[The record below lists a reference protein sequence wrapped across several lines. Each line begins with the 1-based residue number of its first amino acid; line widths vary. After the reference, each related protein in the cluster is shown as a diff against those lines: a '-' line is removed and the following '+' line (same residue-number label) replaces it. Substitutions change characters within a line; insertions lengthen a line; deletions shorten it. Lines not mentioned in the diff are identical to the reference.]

1 MFMFILDF
9 VKELIKRR
17 NLSTKEIYVSL
28 ENRNAFLDYPLILK
42 RIRTM
47 ILAVVLVMVVLSLTL
62 NNAIATC
69 IIWFLSGVVIVKQ
82 FSWVKRLE
90 RWFNSQF
97 SMDILLLEFILNNNL
112 YSEKDVL
119 RSAILSYEELPD
131 KLIIYA
137 IKYGDSFS
145 SRLETLDTELSA
157 LLNLPLTE
165 KLNRAGVVE
174 YHFQTVVPKRLHV
187 VSTNEKEVIET
198 TEINLGNGV
207 VYNPIKCPHIL
218 VSGGTGSGKSVFI
231 SFMLI
236 QFLKQEANVILCD
249 TKNSDLGA
257 LSHYLGNEK
266 VATTPNNI
274 ARVIRLA
281 VTEMQERYKYMND
294 NFQYGANFQMH
305 GFKATWILFDEIGAF
320 SASGT
325 DKKSKEV
332 VNEVMD
338 GIKQIVL
345 LGRQAGY
352 FILIAGQ
359 QVNAS
364 NLSTELRDN
373 LGLRISLGQNSSEGY
388 KMVLG
393 SATPD
398 KIPPIE
404 VKGAGLLYMQGSGKE
419 KAQYWESPYIDME
432 NFDFIAE
439 LQKYI

>member
-1 MFMFILDF
+1 MLNFI
-9 VKELIKRR
+9 KEIKRR
-17 NLSTKEIYVSL
+17 KNLPSKEIYVSL
-28 ENRNAFLDYPLILK
+28 ENRNAFLDYPIIIK
-42 RIRTM
+42 RIRTI
-47 ILAVVLVMVVLSLTL
+47 ILAMVLVMLMLSFTV
-62 NNAIATC
+62 NNAIGIVLIWLLS
-69 IIWFLSGVVIVKQ
+69 IIVAIKQ
-82 FSWVKRLE
+82 MSWIRHIRRKVSNE
-90 RWFNSQF
+90 F

-112 YSEKDVL
+112 YTDKDIL
-119 RSAILSYEELPD
+119 RSAVLSYEELPD

-137 IKYGDSFS
+137 IKYGDIFS

-165 KLNRAGVVE
+165 KLTRAGVVE
-174 YHFQTVVPKRLHV
+174 YHFQTKVPERLHV
-187 VSTNEKEVIET
+187 ISTNEKEVIET
-198 TEINLGNGV
+198 TEISIGNGV
-207 VYNPIKCPHIL
+207 IYNPVKCPHIL
-218 VSGGTGSGKSVFI
+218 ISGGTGSGKSVFI

-236 QFLKQEANVILCD
+236 QFLRQGTGVILCD
-249 TKNSDLGA
+249 LKNSDLGA
-257 LSHYLGNEK
+257 LSHYLGDEK

-281 VTEMQERYKYMND
+281 VAEMQERYKYMSD
-294 NFQYGANFQMH
+294 NFQYGANYQTH
-305 GFKATWILFDEIGAF
+305 GFKAAWILFDEIGAF

-338 GIKQIVL
+338 GIKQIIL
-345 LGRQAGY
+345 LGRQAGF

-373 LGLRISLGQNSSEGY
+373 LGLRIALGQNSSEGY

-439 LQKYI
+439 LEKYI

>member
-1 MFMFILDF
+1 MIMFDF
-9 VKELIKRR
+9 AKEFIKRR
-17 NLSTKEIYVSL
+17 NIPTKEIYVSL
-28 ENRNAFLDYPLILK
+28 ENRNAFLDYPIILR
-42 RIRTM
+42 RIRSI
-47 ILAVVLVMVVLSLTL
+47 ILAMVLFMVILSFTL
-62 NNAIATC
+62 NNAIVILLVWLLG
-69 IIWFLSGVVIVKQ
+69 IIVAIKQ
-82 FSWVKRLE
+82 MNWIRHIRRKISNE
-90 RWFNSQF
+90 F

-112 YSEKDVL
+112 YTEKDVL
-119 RSAILSYEELPD
+119 RSAVFSYEELPD

-137 IKYGDSFS
+137 IKCGDNFS
-145 SRLETLDTELSA
+145 SRLETLDTELSS
-157 LLNLPLTE
+157 LLNLSLTE
-165 KLNRAGVVE
+165 KLIRAGIVE
-174 YHFQTVVPKRLHV
+174 YHFQTVVPERLHV
-187 VSTNEKEVIET
+187 VSSGEKTYIDSNEID
-198 TEINLGNGV
+198 LGYGV
-207 VYNPIKCPHIL
+207 LYDPIKTPHIL
-218 VSGGTGSGKSVFI
+218 IAGGTGSGKS
-231 SFMLI
+231 MLI
-236 QFLKQEANVILCD
+236 SLLLLNFLKQRTNVILCD
-249 TKNSDLGA
+249 PKNSDLGA

-338 GIKQIVL
+338 GIKQIIL

-373 LGLRISLGQNSSEGY
+373 LGLRIGLGQNSPEGY
-388 KMVLG
+388 KMVFG